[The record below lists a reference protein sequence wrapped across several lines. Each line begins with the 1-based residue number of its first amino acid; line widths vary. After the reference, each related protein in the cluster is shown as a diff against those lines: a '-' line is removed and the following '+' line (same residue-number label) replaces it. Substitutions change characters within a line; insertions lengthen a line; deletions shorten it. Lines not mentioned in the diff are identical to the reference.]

1 MSGCY
6 IFFDVDDTLVEWTV
20 SWREVFARVA
30 AEAGVEATVEQAEE
44 ALTEA
49 FTTFYG
55 DTIRQYAAGG
65 DLREFWVDYD
75 GRILALLGVK
85 NDLRRH
91 AERVV
96 DLLQR
101 PDNIRLY
108 PEAREVLERLAGA
121 GARLGIVTGRPQA
134 GPDLEMLGVRHYFDP
149 VIDAFGAAG
158 IKAEGEVFAR
168 AARAAAECGCQAWHV
183 GDHYDDDVTAPRRA
197 GLRPVLVDRRNAHPE
212 ADCPRITDL
221 RQLLEIVA
229 G

>member
-1 MSGCY
+1 MLDCY
-6 IFFDVDDTLVEWTV
+6 VFFDVDDTLVEWSV

-30 AEAGVEATVEQAEE
+30 AEAGAETTAEQAEQ
-44 ALTEA
+44 ALTTA

-55 DTIRQYAAGG
+55 DTIRRYARGG

-85 NDLRRH
+85 GDLRRH

-96 DLLQR
+96 DQLQR
-101 PDNIRLY
+101 PENIRLY
-108 PEAREVLERLAGA
+108 PEARETLERLAGA

-134 GPDLEMLGVRHYFDP
+134 GPDLERLGVLHYFEP

-158 IKAEGEVFAR
+158 IKAEGEMFAR
-168 AARAAAECGCQAWHV
+168 AARRAAECGCPAWHV
-183 GDHYDDDVTAPRRA
+183 GDHYDDDVRAASKA
-197 GLRPVLVDRRNAHPE
+197 GLRPVLVDRRNAHPK

-221 RQLLEIVA
+221 RQLLEIV
-229 G
+229 GE